1 MLKEF
6 VMPENQQD
14 SLFTELTDT
23 ESATV
28 SGASITSG
36 VRGISGISGI
46 RSNSDATKGNS
57 GGVNTLFFI
66 PQPSQLYMYD
76 PNRQRPYKTLVV

>member
-1 MLKEF
+1 MS
-6 VMPENQQD
+6 ENQQY

-36 VRGISGISGI
+36 VSGIG
-46 RSNSDATKGNS
+46 SNSDANKSNPNGLNM
-57 GGVNTLFFI
+57 LFFV

-76 PNRQRPYKTLVV
+76 PNRQRPYKTLAV